1 MIITDE
7 HIKLETE
14 NKLVITG
21 YDIGITLD
29 RKQVVISYKNN
40 NKEIIMQQK
49 LTDKE
54 ARHMARE
61 LNNARSHLK

>member
-7 HIKLETE
+7 HLKTE